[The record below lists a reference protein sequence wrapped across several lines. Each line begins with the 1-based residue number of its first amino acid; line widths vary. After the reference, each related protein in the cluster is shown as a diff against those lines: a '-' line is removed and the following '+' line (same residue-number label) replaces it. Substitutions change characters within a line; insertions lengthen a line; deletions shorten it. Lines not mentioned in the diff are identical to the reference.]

1 MRNVFLLVKNTLKLF
16 FRRKGNLIYIL
27 LSVLI
32 PFVVLTLNL
41 SGSSKLT
48 IGVINNDTGILS
60 KDLVNSFKDSQKFKV
75 VNIDKSNLDKYVTK
89 GNIDFAIIFPKDFS
103 KNVIEDKPLKVQIV
117 SIKGKEVALAVK
129 NYIDEYISNLKYLSI
144 SSNGDSSTFYKMYQE
159 YEKNALIK
167 LGEYTVK
174 DKSVINDIMTRSVG
188 MFIMFLMMGTSRIA
202 ELMLQEKRDKTYSR
216 ICAAPVKSIVYASSN
231 FIVNMIVTL
240 FQIGLI
246 MLLLAV
252 FLKLPFD
259 KSFLEIFV
267 ILVAFGI
274 SAIGLSMLIVAFSDS
289 TAQSGGLS
297 TLIITPSCMLG
308 GAFWPIEV
316 MPKIFQKVSYFMPQR
331 WAIDAITKI
340 EGATSSS
347 DVLLNIFILLAFALT
362 FILIASYKMKMSNK
376 MADFV

>member
-1 MRNVFLLVKNTLKLF
+1 MRNTFILVKNTLKLF

-32 PFVVLTLNL
+32 PFVVLTMNL
-41 SGSSKLT
+41 SGTSKLT

-60 KDLVNSFKDSQKFKV
+60 KDLANSFKDSQKFEV

-129 NYIDEYISNLKYLSI
+129 SYVDEYISNLKYLSI

-188 MFIMFLMMGTSRIA
+188 MFIMFLMLGTSRIA

-216 ICAAPVKSIVYASSN
+216 IYAAPVKSIVYALSN

-267 ILVAFGI
+267 ILVVFGI

-316 MPKIFQKVSYFMPQR
+316 MPKVFQKVSYFMPQR

-376 MADFV
+376 TADFV